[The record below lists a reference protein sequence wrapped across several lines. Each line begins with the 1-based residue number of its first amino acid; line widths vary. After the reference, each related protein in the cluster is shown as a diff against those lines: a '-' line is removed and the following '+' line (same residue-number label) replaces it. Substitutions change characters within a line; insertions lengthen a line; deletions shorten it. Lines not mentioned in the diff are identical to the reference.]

1 MTTRTPCSGV
11 APSGT
16 HKKTDLA
23 YARPGRYPA
32 QRPCL
37 KASLKGGV
45 LSPIRPLHP
54 DSISFALLCAP
65 LCALAGIASA
75 SRIATA
81 RLAFVTVYSISAT
94 PQFHKICP
102 RVKEPHLGFFTK
114 FAQLWNSCD
123 LYEGQ
128 RFPLRFFRPFRAD
141 LSIRKSSSF
150 LPPLIAA
157 TSQRGLAPR
166 PAQVS
171 PERPRYF
178 GGTFLPFKALPPSRT
193 TLRPPA
199 KASIL
204 SNCF

>member
-23 YARPGRYPA
+23 YTRPATYPA

-45 LSPIRPLHP
+45 ISPIRPLHP
-54 DSISFALLCAP
+54 DT

-102 RVKEPHLGFFTK
+102 GLNSHTLDFFTK
-114 FAQLWNSCD
+114 FAQRWNSCD
-123 LYEGQ
+123 LYEAH
-128 RFPLRFFRPFRAD
+128 RFRLRFFRPFRAD

-171 PERPRYF
+171 PEGLRYF
-178 GGTFLPFKALPPSRT
+178 GGTLLPFKALPPPRT